1 MQEQSWQSL
10 VTEVQF
16 EHQSIC
22 FLCKNNSLIFPNSS
36 RKNPV
41 TLLISLLSSGVPVA
55 LCSDQPFVTHYSLV
69 VEENL
74 RVLPLGANRLGTVFD
89 SLFLVCNSLFLV
101 AKLG

>member
-1 MQEQSWQSL
+1 M
-10 VTEVQF
+10 
-16 EHQSIC
+16 
-22 FLCKNNSLIFPNSS
+22 
-36 RKNPV
+36 
-41 TLLISLLSSGVPVA
+41 
-55 LCSDQPFVTHYSLV
+55 THYSLV